1 MGCGFSKSADAQ
13 IPPGASTDD
22 NKENLKERMARL
34 SQAGGA
40 LKQLDS
46 LVPELKGEFA
56 RRGMANE
63 AANNT
68 APPPP
73 SKLKVALDWTPNSNH
88 AGMYVALHE
97 GLYAA
102 EGLDVQILPP
112 SAEYTMDETP
122 ARSVVNGR
130 ADLCV
135 CPSESMISCLTSD
148 KSAESLPMCVATLLQ
163 QDSSAI
169 ACKASLG
176 ITSPAQLSGRT
187 YASYEGR
194 FEMNIVNEIVKLA
207 GGDGPVVE
215 TTPSKLQIFDKLLAG
230 DADAEATWIFD
241 AWEGIMAKRSGVALQ
256 SFPLK
261 SSGVPYGYSPCLLA
275 SRALC
280 LADGGENLRKF
291 LAATEKGYQIS
302 VADPARAADAL
313 LASNHPSLVPLGRDF
328 LVESLTF
335 LGEGQF
341 FLDSGSASG
350 QWGRMD
356 AQRWQ
361 AFVSWLLERRL
372 VARRNGEVVTAL
384 ELDAEKLYTNAF
396 FSNTPK

>member
-1 MGCGFSKSADAQ
+1 MGCSFSKSADAQ
-13 IPPGASTDD
+13 IPTNAPKQDEESQGDCD
-22 NKENLKERMARL
+22 GKDKDNLKERMARL
-34 SQAGGA
+34 SQAGGGNA
-40 LKQLDS
+40 LKQLGS
-46 LVPELKGEFA
+46 LAPELKGEFS
-56 RRGMANE
+56 RRSLAKE
-63 AANNT
+63 

-73 SKLKVALDWTPNSNH
+73 PFKLKVALDWTPNSNH

-122 ARSVVNGR
+122 ARSLVNGR

-148 KSAESLPMCVATLLQ
+148 KSAESLPLCVATLLQ

-194 FEMNIVNEIVKLA
+194 FEMNIVNELVK
-207 GGDGPVVE
+207 GEGVVE
-215 TTPSKLQIFDKLLAG
+215 TTPAKLQIFDKLLAG
-230 DADAEATWIFD
+230 DDDAEATWIFE
-241 AWEGIMAKRSGVALQ
+241 AWEGIMAKRSGVALT

-280 LADGGENLRKF
+280 LEDGILSRF
-291 LAATEKGYQIS
+291 LSATEKGYQIS
-302 VADPARAADAL
+302 VADPERAADAL
-313 LASNHPSLVPLGRDF
+313 LASNHPSLAPLGRDF
-328 LVESLTF
+328 LIESLTF
-335 LGEGQF
+335 LSEGQF
-341 FLDSGSASG
+341 FLDSASG

-356 AQRWQ
+356 PQRWQ
-361 AFVSWLLERRL
+361 TFVSWLLEHRL
-372 VARRNGEVVTAL
+372 VKRRGGEVVTAL
-384 ELDAEKLYTNAF
+384 ELDAERLYSNAF
-396 FSNTPK
+396 F